1 MSEAI
6 FAQVSY
12 CSFCC
17 RAFAISFVSF
27 FWASAFFDMV
37 ATGQTV
43 AAIMHARNVANVLR
57 LRTELKAALAAQAV
71 TGKALALERAGW
83 ERQTFARLKAW
94 RASGGAAVSEVA
106 GAGGVAGK
114 GKAVAA
120 GGGAG
125 GAGGVAGT
133 GKGVA
138 AVGVAAGGGG
148 VAGRATA
155 NGNGKKAVTKAA
167 LRGAAG
173 ASVANSKRS
182 WPSDVPVPE
191 ATRKRGRPDLRPDVC
206 KQFERQAA
214 GKPGGVP
221 HALFCTKVKYARID
235 RP

>member
-1 MSEAI
+1 MA
-6 FAQVSY
+6 
-12 CSFCC
+12 
-17 RAFAISFVSF
+17 
-27 FWASAFFDMV
+27 

-71 TGKALALERAGW
+71 TGKALALERAGR
-83 ERQTFARLKAW
+83 ERQTLARLKAW

-114 GKAVAA
+114 EVAGKGKA
-120 GGGAG
+120 
-125 GAGGVAGT
+125 
-133 GKGVA
+133 VA

-206 KQFERQAA
+206 KQCERQAA
-214 GKPGGVP
+214 GKAGGVP
-221 HALFCTKVKYARID
+221 HASFCTKVKYARVD
-235 RP
+235 RS